1 MAHELEMKKDGSASM
16 MYVGE
21 TPWHG
26 LGKKVDT
33 APTAEEAIKLAGL
46 DWEVAVRPQFRL
58 PPSLELEAEME
69 TVDGKY
75 QPTGRM
81 KMPLDQAQLPL
92 EFCEHQTVYRVEDGR
107 VLGEVGPVWQPLQNR
122 KAFEWFNPFLETK
135 QATLETAGSLFDGKR
150 IWVLAKLNLDDSRIV
165 GDDVVRK
172 YVLLSNSHDGKVSV
186 RVGFTPIRCVC
197 WNTLSMATRSNASSL
212 LRIRHGKSMED
223 TLLKVREIMNL
234 ANQTFEATA
243 DQYRFLATK
252 PINSADFKKYI
263 ELVFKK
269 KEEVPDDVFSDVGDV
284 IGDID
289 LDADKPSSEDG
300 KKKRIVKE
308 DDARLMINKVLPHF
322 EGGLGADLPGVR
334 GTLWGAYNALT
345 SFFTWSR
352 GRTKDARLDA
362 LWYGQSAKQSKD
374 ALRAALQMAKAA

>member
-81 KMPLDQAQLPL
+81 KMPLDQAQLSL

-107 VLGEVGPVWQPLQNR
+107 VLGEVGPSWTPLQNR
-122 KAFEWFNPFLETK
+122 DAFKWFNPIIESK

-150 IWVLAKLNLDDSRIV
+150 IWILAKISRPDMRII
-165 GDDVVRK
+165 GDDIVQK
-172 YVLLSNSHDGKVSV
+172 YVLLSNSHDGTLSIKL
-186 RVGFTPIRCVC
+186 GFSPIRVC
-197 WNTLSMATRSNASSL
+197 CANTLAMADSNRASQ
-212 LRIRHGKSMED
+212 
-223 TLLKVREIMNL
+223 LLKIKHHKNLQETMEKVRDVMNIVD
-234 ANQTFEATA
+234 AKFEATA
-243 DQYRFLATK
+243 EQYRFLAHT
-252 PINSADFKKYI
+252 PMSTDLFKKYV
-263 ELVFKK
+263 ELVFKPK
-269 KEEVPDDVFSDVGDV
+269 KDEEE
-284 IGDID
+284 D
-289 LDADKPSSEDG
+289 LPEVAQKTV
-300 KKKRIVKE
+300 KKRLVKE
-308 DDARLMINKVLPHF
+308 DDARLMINKVMPIY
-322 EGGLGADLPGVR
+322 EGNEHGMELPGVR
-334 GTLWGAYNALT
+334 GTLWGGYQALN
-345 SFFTWSR
+345 SFFNWVR
-352 GRTKDARLDA
+352 GRTQDARLDA
-362 LWYGQSAKQSKD
+362 LWFGTSAKQSRE
-374 ALRAALQMAKAA
+374 ALQLALQMAKTA